1 MIASYRW
8 IVSFTLVISFLA
20 GTLVCAKS
28 TRVQQKIPKRPGN
41 ITVLT
46 IGSDAAGPSYL
57 GKRKQGL
64 KDFVT
69 DHPGDNSL
77 FDIFC
82 SATDTE
88 TLRPGQNSSTTAALG
103 SWPKPGR
110 VTWHRYNLR
119 PC

>member
-8 IVSFTLVISFLA
+8 IVSFTLVIGFLA

-28 TRVQQKIPKRPGN
+28 TGGQQKIPKRPGN
-41 ITVLT
+41 MTVLT
-46 IGSDAAGPSYL
+46 IGPHAAGPSYF

-88 TLRPGQNSSTTAALG
+88 ALRPGQNISAIVSGAGGSIPERATRHSS
-103 SWPKPGR
+103 R
-110 VTWHRYNLR
+110 LR

>member
-8 IVSFTLVISFLA
+8 IVGCTVLVGLLA
-20 GTLVCAKS
+20 GTLACAKS
-28 TRVQQKIPKRPGN
+28 TKTPNSNPDSV
-41 ITVLT
+41 TVL
-46 IGSDAAGPSYL
+46 IISHHASGPTYL

-64 KDFVT
+64 EEFVT

-88 TLRPGQNSSTTAALG
+88 LLRPDQNSPATAAPG
-103 SWPKPGR
+103 SGSKPGR
-110 VTWHRYNLR
+110 VPRHRYNLR